1 MDNKP
6 ILNNPNA
13 SVLMTSMRSIGYEFE
28 HAVAD
33 IIDNSITA
41 NSSKID
47 LIYPI
52 NEDKEPFLLIFD
64 NGKGMDRNELQ
75 EAMRFGSVKETLRD
89 ANDLGRFGLGL
100 KTASLSQCRKF
111 TCISK
116 KDNQINGF
124 FWDLDLISKGDWVMY
139 ELSSEQIKNI
149 QIIQEFLNINT
160 FTIVIWEKFDGF
172 EKERKPN
179 QTLHDVFFSNL
190 EKTKNQLAL
199 IFHRFLELKL
209 QISFNGAK
217 VTPRDPFL
225 KNHDRTIAKKPQLIS
240 TKTKDGVQTKVEFQ
254 VFILPFHKDLSKLDY
269 ELLGGVDE
277 FENQG
282 FYVYRNSRLM
292 NYGSWFRLKPRN
304 TLYENARILVDIPN
318 TLDDLWSIDIKKQKA
333 IIPASLLEQLSKE
346 VEDVVIQSK
355 RIHIYKGNKQ
365 TQPGS
370 IWSKNIDQR
379 TSNVTYSINLD
390 SEPLKSILETID
402 DNKSFDKVIKLI
414 ELIQYSIPYKDIYNA
429 VAEKKDINV
438 ISAEDINRIVDQG
451 LVYFKNSHKKTKITI
466 EKFIEKI
473 SLHEPFSNEE
483 VIRLLSLKLKEF
495 N

>member
-1 MDNKP
+1 
-6 ILNNPNA
+6 
-13 SVLMTSMRSIGYEFE
+13 
-28 HAVAD
+28 
-33 IIDNSITA
+33 
-41 NSSKID
+41 
-47 LIYPI
+47 
-52 NEDKEPFLLIFD
+52 
-64 NGKGMDRNELQ
+64 
-75 EAMRFGSVKETLRD
+75 
-89 ANDLGRFGLGL
+89 
-100 KTASLSQCRKF
+100 
-111 TCISK
+111 
-116 KDNQINGF
+116 
-124 FWDLDLISKGDWVMY
+124 MY
-139 ELSSEQIKNI
+139 ELSSEQIKSIEEIKEYFN
-149 QIIQEFLNINT
+149 LSS
-160 FTIVIWEKFDGF
+160 FTVVLWEKFDGL

-179 QTLHDVFFSNL
+179 QSLHDVFFSNL
-190 EKTKNQLAL
+190 EKTKNHTAL
-199 IFHRFLELKL
+199 IFHRFLDSKL
-209 QISFNGAK
+209 QISFNGGK
-217 VTPRDPFL
+217 VPPRDPFL
-225 KNHDRTIAKKPQLIS
+225 KAHDRTIVKKPQLIS
-240 TKTKDGVQTKVEFQ
+240 TKTKDGYRTEIEFQ

-269 ELLGGVDE
+269 ELLGGIDQL
-277 FENQG
+277 ENQG
-282 FYVYRNSRLM
+282 FYVYRNNRLM

-451 LVYFKNSHKKTKITI
+451 LVYFKNSHKKTKITT